1 MKLAAT
7 RSEEKRQQ
15 TRMKERKAELW
26 ILRNGIPKD
35 LKPIIMQH
43 TRYRLQDNK
52 EIDVETLLSLL
63 PLEHR
68 KAVKEH
74 LCLDVLKKV
83 SFSASIKLSYL
94 MRKKLKVMSYHS
106 ICIDVY
112 Y

>member
-26 ILRNGIPKD
+26 ILRNGIPRD

-43 TRYRLQDNK
+43 TRYRLTDNK
-52 EIDVETLLSLL
+52 EVDVQSLLSLL

-68 KAVKEH
+68 KAIKEH

-83 SFSASIKLSYL
+83 GSSASIILL
-94 MRKKLKVMSYHS
+94 HLNFET
-106 ICIDVY
+106 
-112 Y
+112 